1 MEFSL
6 TNPLVYVAQSIPYS
20 GPDLSP
26 YAESASAS
34 DSERSQM
41 KIAWLVFD
49 EPEALLSAAEV
60 PADAGGT
67 VRSDWRDCLHEQ
79 GFVVLVPSC
88 KCIGNPLAARSR
100 YFSYKGVGSSRNL

>member
-20 GPDLSP
+20 GRDLSP

>member
-1 MEFSL
+1 MEFSS

-34 DSERSQM
+34 DSDHSQVK
-41 KIAWLVFD
+41 KIAWLVFG

-67 VRSDWRDCLHEQ
+67 VRSDLGDCLHEG
-79 GFVVLVPSC
+79 GFVTVVPSC
-88 KCIGNPLAARSR
+88 KRIGNPWPHAVDTSPARA
-100 YFSYKGVGSSRNL
+100 

>member
-1 MEFSL
+1 MEFSS

>member
-1 MEFSL
+1 MEFPS

-20 GPDLSP
+20 GPDLSL

-34 DSERSQM
+34 DSDHSQL
-41 KIAWLVFD
+41 KIAWLVFG

-67 VRSDWRDCLHEQ
+67 VRSDWGDCLNER
-79 GFVVLVPSC
+79 GFFAVVLSC
-88 KCIGNPLAARSR
+88 KCIGNPWPYTVATSPARA
-100 YFSYKGVGSSRNL
+100 

>member
-1 MEFSL
+1 MEFPA
-6 TNPLVYVAQSIPYS
+6 TNPLVYVTQSIPYS
-20 GPDLSP
+20 GPYLSP

>member
-1 MEFSL
+1 MEFPA
-6 TNPLVYVAQSIPYS
+6 TNPLVYVTQSIPYS

-34 DSERSQM
+34 DSDYSQV

-49 EPEALLSAAEV
+49 ESEALLSAAEV

>member
-1 MEFSL
+1 MEFPA
-6 TNPLVYVAQSIPYS
+6 TNPLVYVTQSIPYS

-88 KCIGNPLAARSR
+88 KCIGNPLAVRSG

>member
-1 MEFSL
+1 MEFPA
-6 TNPLVYVAQSIPYS
+6 TNPLVYVTQSIPYS

-34 DSERSQM
+34 DSDHSQV

-49 EPEALLSAAEV
+49 EPEALLSAAKV

-67 VRSDWRDCLHEQ
+67 VRSDWGDCLHEQ
-79 GFVVLVPSC
+79 GFVVVVPSC
-88 KCIGNPLAARSR
+88 KYIGNPLAARSK
-100 YFSYKGVGSSRNL
+100 YSSCKGVSSSRNL